1 MKLIVLFKRFCY
13 FLIRVYNLIQ
23 TKNDK
28 SIFIVPHHN
37 CKSDKYDIINYRS
50 DNALCLFNY
59 MIRDEAF
66 DEFCITIVVD
76 NVELNEMYREY
87 VKKINSQ
94 INVEFVPRNK
104 TNLKYVKHFCHSK
117 FVFSTTEYELFPY
130 KIKKQCIS
138 CLGYFTPFKNDFIYK
153 TEKEFECILK
163 RNNNTYDYYFTT
175 SPIASRVIASD
186 TGVYYSKFKHLGFS
200 RNDIFF
206 SSELKTKAAEQISK
220 DFPGFGKII
229 VYTPTFR
236 DYESNILNKKRGLFG
251 FDDKNIDFL
260 IRILKKHNI
269 VLITKLHPF
278 QNKNVVEA
286 FNSPNI
292 RLYDSEQS
300 NYSLY
305 DLLSVADLLLTDY
318 TSTVF
323 DFLNADKPIIYNFYD
338 KFEYEQ
344 SRGFAI
350 EPIEAICPG
359 HIVDNID
366 SLSNMIDYIF
376 CGNDD
381 LKEKRNEVS
390 NFINYYQ
397 DGQSSKRICDFLF

>member
-1 MKLIVLFKRFCY
+1 MGLIVFLKRFCY

-23 TKNDK
+23 IKNDK

-59 MIRDEAF
+59 MIREKTFVDYL
-66 DEFCITIVVD
+66 ITIVVD
-76 NVELNEMYREY
+76 NVSAIETYREY
-87 VKKINSQ
+87 IRNINPQ
-94 INVEFVPRNK
+94 IKVEFVPRNK
-104 TNLKYVKHFCHSK
+104 TSLNYINCFCRSK
-117 FVFSTTEYELFPY
+117 FIFSTTEYELFPY
-130 KIKKQCIS
+130 KVSTQCIS

-153 TEKEFECILK
+153 SEKEFLGILK
-163 RNNNTYDYYFTT
+163 RNNAAYDYYFTT
-175 SPIASRVIASD
+175 SPFASRIIASD

-206 SSELKTKAAEQISK
+206 SKELKVKASELINNDYSCF
-220 DFPGFGKII
+220 DKII

-236 DYESNILNKKRGLFG
+236 DYELNVADGKRGLFG
-251 FDDKNIDFL
+251 FNDKNIESL
-260 IRILKKHNI
+260 IRILEKYNA
-269 VLITKLHPF
+269 VLIAKLHPF
-278 QNKNVVEA
+278 QNKSVVEA

-292 RLYDSEQS
+292 RLYDSAQS

-323 DFLNADKPIIYNFYD
+323 DFLFADKPVIFNFYD
-338 KFEYEQ
+338 KVEYEQ
-344 SRGFAI
+344 TRGFAV

-359 HIVDNID
+359 HIVNNIEA
-366 SLSNMIDYIF
+366 LSNMIDYIF

-381 LKEKRNEVS
+381 FKAKRIEVS
-390 NFINYYQ
+390 KFINYYQ
-397 DGQSSKRICDFLF
+397 DGLSSKRICDFLF